1 MSTAR
6 RPVPARRLI
15 LLAAAAAPAVL
26 FSGCGLPAAT
36 QQGTSVI
43 VLAASATSNEPEPVL
58 GPPDVGLLRRNA
70 ASASDATAYI
80 VDPGTGQPAVVPL
93 TPRRPDGQVQYAQ
106 PQRNEMIS
114 QNIDRVQRILGRE
127 AATGP
132 FDLLA
137 EIAAAARVTAVP
149 GTLIVVSSGLSTA
162 GGFDLRQ
169 VGWAASPRSVAARL
183 RRRGMLPS
191 LTGWHVIF
199 SGLGDTAG
207 AQPALPLPLR
217 TLLTSYWMAICRA
230 TQAASCAVDEIT
242 RPEPPPR
249 SRRPVPVVP
258 VPRVVSVR
266 GPRGWSGKSLPD
278 DEFFAF
284 GSARLVPGASRTL
297 RPLAARARAGHLL
310 VAITGYASPDGGSAS
325 YNAGLSLRRAQAV
338 RARLI
343 ALGVAPR
350 QIVQVRGLGTAGTS
364 PAACYR
370 RGHLDEAI
378 CGRLRRVVILLSPA
392 R

>member
-43 VLAASATSNEPEPVL
+43 VIAASATSNEPEPVL

-127 AATGP
+127 AA
-132 FDLLA
+132 
-137 EIAAAARVTAVP
+137 VP

-217 TLLTSYWMAICRA
+217 
-230 TQAASCAVDEIT
+230 
-242 RPEPPPR
+242 
-249 SRRPVPVVP
+249 
-258 VPRVVSVR
+258 
-266 GPRGWSGKSLPD
+266 
-278 DEFFAF
+278 
-284 GSARLVPGASRTL
+284 
-297 RPLAARARAGHLL
+297 
-310 VAITGYASPDGGSAS
+310 
-325 YNAGLSLRRAQAV
+325 
-338 RARLI
+338 
-343 ALGVAPR
+343 
-350 QIVQVRGLGTAGTS
+350 
-364 PAACYR
+364 
-370 RGHLDEAI
+370 
-378 CGRLRRVVILLSPA
+378 
-392 R
+392 